1 MHTQPTTEAIRA
13 ALADSRL
20 AATLHALVPARSG
33 ATRPENIDTAIHP
46 DCQMLAH
53 SLRAHNDVNLAV
65 SQYFGVALQQY
76 DVVQQLLESLFSEPE
91 EIDFL
96 DFACGYGRLL
106 RFLVHGLSPKNI
118 HAAEIQPDALAWV
131 GQRYGVNIHAS
142 GPAPQDFSPGRKFD
156 LIWAASL
163 FSHLPD
169 PLFGPWL
176 AQLAAHLTDQG
187 VLCLSVHDETL
198 LPPDMRMPDS
208 GLLYLSGSENAD
220 LDPEIYGTT
229 FVAADYVERAIA
241 GFLPGRR
248 IVKRLPRLLAHEQD
262 VYVIGPPDCNLAPL
276 DTLRYGTRGWLDELR
291 IDDENNTL
299 YLAGWAGSFDG
310 LEFDGVEIRLEDRIV
325 RLPCSEPRPEV
336 AKVLGKPGLAN
347 SGFSCTLAL
356 PEETTPW
363 LSISTASAD
372 GARSLVYAGRLQ
384 RGGR

>member
-1 MHTQPTTEAIRA
+1 MDIRPAADAVQA

-20 AATLHALVPARSG
+20 ENTLLALTAGHGHVSRTG
-33 ATRPENIDTAIHP
+33 RIDTAIHP

-53 SLRAHNDVNLAV
+53 SLRAHSDVNLAV

-76 DVVQQLLESLFSEPE
+76 DVVLQLVETLFPQPE
-91 EIDFL
+91 KTGFL
-96 DFACGYGRLL
+96 DFACGYGRLQ
-106 RFLVHGLSPKNI
+106 RFLVHKLAPENI

-131 GQRYGVNIHAS
+131 GQRYGVHTHAS

-176 AQLAAHLTDQG
+176 AQLAGHLTDHG

-198 LPPDMRMPDS
+198 LPPNMRMPDS

-229 FVAADYVERAIA
+229 FVTADYVERAIA
-241 GFLPGRR
+241 GFLPGSRA
-248 IVKRLPRLLAHEQD
+248 VKRLPRLLAHEQD
-262 VYVIGPPDCNLAPL
+262 VYVIGHTDRDLAPL
-276 DTLRYGTRGWLDELR
+276 DALRYGTRGWLDELR
-291 IDDENNTL
+291 IDDDAGTIH
-299 YLAGWAGSFDG
+299 LAGWAGSFDD
-310 LEFDGVEIRLEDRIV
+310 LEFDGVEIRLEDRIT
-325 RLPCSEPRPEV
+325 RLPCSEPRPRV

-347 SGFSCTLAL
+347 SGFSCTLPL
-356 PEETTPW
+356 PAETHPW
-363 LSISTASAD
+363 LSISTVSTD

-384 RGGR
+384 HDKR